1 MRTGVVGGTL
11 GYQLLHHLGRRVA
24 RGVDPCDGSAYRHRS
39 KVEALF
45 GRRIWTALAGRVVID
60 FGCGEGAEAVEIA
73 RRGARRVIGIDV
85 RPHALARARA
95 AAERAG
101 VSDRCV
107 FAAHTDERADVLLSI
122 DGFEHYG
129 APERILELMGR
140 LVHPHGRVVIAFGP
154 PWLHPLGGH
163 LFSIFPW
170 AHLVFTE
177 RALLRWRADFK
188 SDGARRFGEVEG
200 GLNQMTVRRFARLL
214 ERSAFEVVRLE
225 TVPIR
230 RLRWLSNAVTR
241 EFVTSIVRCT
251 LVPRESAGAERRE
264 TLAMSQ

>member
-11 GYQLLHHLGRRVA
+11 GYRLLHHLGRRVA
-24 RGVDPCDGSAYRHRS
+24 RGVHRCDGSAYQHCS

-45 GRRIWTALAGRVVID
+45 GPRIWTALAGRVVID
-60 FGCGEGAEAVEIA
+60 VGCGEGTEAIEAA

-85 RPHALARARA
+85 RPHVLERARA

-107 FAAHTDERADVLLSI
+107 FAAHAAERADVILSI
-122 DGFEHYG
+122 DGFEHYDE
-129 APERILELMGR
+129 PERILETMRR
-140 LVHPHGRVVIAFGP
+140 LVRPHGRVLIAFGP

-163 LFSIFPW
+163 LFSVFPW

-188 SDGARRFGEVEG
+188 SDGATRFGEVEG

-214 ERSAFEVVRLE
+214 ERSAFEIERLE
-225 TVPIR
+225 AVPIR

-251 LVPRESAGAERRE
+251 LVPRPSARE
-264 TLAMSQ
+264 AAA